1 MNRVIDWLKNK
12 RFTQLLTVALASI
25 FVFISTG
32 CNSGVSAKTADDVSK
47 NVTEVLTPIG
57 EVKDYQGVDSP
68 KTSRKAQDNPDKL
81 IKKAEKNL
89 EKRADTPDKFIENY
103 REGAPLN
110 KRVERLGEDVK
121 ESATDFTEGVTEGTQ
136 RGVKNLKENTTNA
149 TEEVSKSAKRS
160 AKEAK
165 EKTEDVAEDVAKS
178 TKRSAQD
185 TKENLEETGE
195 NILKKTKRAAEDT
208 ADVVEDKA
216 SQASKS
222 AKRALEDTADAID

>member
-1 MNRVIDWLKNK
+1 MSRMIDWLKKK
-12 RFTQLLTVALASI
+12 RFTQLLTVALAGI

-32 CNSGVSAKTADDVSK
+32 CNSGVSAKTADDVTK
-47 NVTEVLTPIG
+47 NVTEVLTPTG

-68 KTSRKAQDNPDKL
+68 TTSRKANDNPDKL
-81 IKKAEKNL
+81 IKNAEKNL
-89 EKRADTPDKFIENY
+89 EKRADTPEKFIENY

-121 ESATDFTEGVTEGTQ
+121 ESATDFTEGVTKGTQ
-136 RGVKNLKENTTNA
+136 RGVENLKENTTDA
-149 TEEVSKSAKRS
+149 AEDVSKSAKRS

-178 TKRSAQD
+178 TKRSAED
-185 TKENLEETGE
+185 TKEKAQETGE

-208 ADVVEDKA
+208 ADVVQDKA
-216 SQASKS
+216 SKASKS
-222 AKRALEDTADAID
+222 AQRALEDAADAID